1 MSKVLFNQEV
11 LDILKTGVDTLC
23 DAVKTTLGP
32 KGKNVLIFN
41 NYGDAH
47 LTKDGITVANNVKSD
62 DPIINGIIN
71 VVKEASANNAKTVG
85 DGTTSTLVLTQAIF
99 DEGLKQLKNGFNP
112 TLLKEGM
119 DSALKDVISI
129 IENYSKK
136 ISIDNVESLKQV
148 AYISANNKED
158 VANVALEAITIA
170 GESGIVKIED
180 SKSIDT
186 TVKATKGLTFDRGYL
201 SHYFTNNNT
210 TITYENPII
219 FISSIELANNTLLAL
234 MREAKSEDRPLII
247 IAPEFNDTIFSTMY
261 KNHMAGVVKIC
272 PIKTP
277 GFAGNREQWLED
289 ICVYTNATVYRNNS
303 VAPINNIGSIDKIII
318 SKNETSLIQTE
329 LKNNVLDHISF
340 LDTQRKDAEESYEVD
355 VIKERISRL
364 FGNIVTIYV
373 GATTELEL
381 KEKKDRIEDAVCAL
395 QTALKGGISV
405 GGGMTFIKAYHIL
418 KTIIPSPGHSVVI
431 NSLKAPFIQLC
442 KNSDLELELPIDLG
456 YNFKTDTFE
465 DLEKSGV
472 IDPTLVLKNAITNA
486 VGIASNL
493 LTTNCITYKE

>member
-303 VAPINNIGSIDKIII
+303 VAPINNIGSIR
-318 SKNETSLIQTE
+318 S
-329 LKNNVLDHISF
+329 
-340 LDTQRKDAEESYEVD
+340 
-355 VIKERISRL
+355 
-364 FGNIVTIYV
+364 
-373 GATTELEL
+373 
-381 KEKKDRIEDAVCAL
+381 AV
-395 QTALKGGISV
+395 
-405 GGGMTFIKAYHIL
+405 
-418 KTIIPSPGHSVVI
+418 
-431 NSLKAPFIQLC
+431 
-442 KNSDLELELPIDLG
+442 
-456 YNFKTDTFE
+456 
-465 DLEKSGV
+465 
-472 IDPTLVLKNAITNA
+472 
-486 VGIASNL
+486 
-493 LTTNCITYKE
+493 